1 MLAGMYPKTNYY
13 NHYYEANHPVV
24 NKINPTLFM
33 FTLNSFR
40 QQIVVHSE
48 NPVSKVKYHQVG
60 NTKEQY
66 KIWEE
71 IVTL

>member
-1 MLAGMYPKTNYY
+1 
-13 NHYYEANHPVV
+13 
-24 NKINPTLFM
+24 M

-71 IVTL
+71 IVTLWKIPIFLFDIDVW